1 MNKIKMEFKRLII
14 VGIDREY
21 CCSFQPG
28 LNLIW
33 GDLDSGKSSILNLID
48 FALGGKFGDLDN
60 DEITAYGRTVCLELM
75 LNKSTVT
82 LCRVL
87 GEKVNLIKVYD
98 CDYANINEHYPQLC
112 SASPG
117 GQEPD
122 GWISNL
128 LLDYLEIPKVRLK
141 QSKLRD
147 DSDSSRLSFRD
158 LMKLIH
164 LKQKSV
170 ASDNLMDLAN
180 GFKFNRNVEVQKFI
194 YGVHDDQVSKLN
206 EQIKEESLEFNS
218 LSNQAKSVDSF
229 LQATGSKVNY
239 DGEVSTLHEELES
252 VDEEIK
258 LLKSDSHFASA
269 TSSKFSSE
277 IRLLSKNI
285 DTLEKNRDSA
295 KTKLVDYKR
304 LKASYDKDLSC
315 IKDSI
320 MMRDNLNDHELLKKE
335 VSCPTCNGAIK
346 LGDEVLTAKELEHEQ
361 RSIKN
366 RISGCTKAIDKIK
379 DDVALMDQEIK
390 ESRSTFEEIRGD
402 FEKSNLEVLSPIIE
416 MISKAEAVRR
426 SLSSK
431 LVELKKNSKLV
442 QKLDEMYTR
451 IESKKIHV
459 IKLKTDLEKIESQLL
474 STDDIIKDL
483 SKYFK
488 GLMNDSKLT
497 RIYGSSID
505 KKFMPNFRERSYSK
519 NSSGGVRTLM
529 SVYLY
534 ISRLKFLLQNG
545 GYLPTTL
552 LLDTPGQNI
561 GKYAREGEESSV
573 SDPAIYEQ
581 IYKGIVELSILT
593 SKEDYQIIVVDNDL
607 ATSLNQDD
615 YFLVKRFD
623 KTEKHGEKGLISNA
637 DLPEKF

>member
-48 FALGGKFGDLDN
+48 FVLGGKFGDLDN
-60 DEITAYGRTVCLELM
+60 DEITAYGRTVCLELS
-75 LNKSTVT
+75 LNKKTVT

-87 GEKVNLIKVYD
+87 GEKVNLIKFYD
-98 CDYANINEHYPQLC
+98 CGYSDINEHYPQLC
-112 SASPG
+112 SASPE
-117 GQEPD
+117 GQESD

-164 LKQKSV
+164 LKQRSV

-206 EQIKEESLEFNS
+206 EQIKEEAVEFNS

-239 DGEVSTLHEELES
+239 DGVVSTLSEELEC

-258 LLKSDSHFASA
+258 SLKSDSNFAQA

-277 IRLLSKNI
+277 LKLLSKNI
-285 DTLEKNRDSA
+285 STLEKNRDSA

-304 LKASYDKDLSC
+304 LRASYEKDLSC

-335 VSCPTCNGAIK
+335 VNCPTCNSAIK
-346 LGDEVLTAKELEHEQ
+346 LSDEVLTTNELEHEQ
-361 RSIKN
+361 RSIRN

-390 ESRSTFEEIRGD
+390 ESRSTFEQIRGD
-402 FEKSNLEVLSPIIE
+402 FEESNLEALSPIIE
-416 MISKAEAVRR
+416 MISKAETVRR

-431 LVELKKNSKLV
+431 LVELKKNSKLM
-442 QKLDEMYTR
+442 QKLDEMYKR
-451 IESKKIHV
+451 IESKEIH
-459 IKLKTDLEKIESQLL
+459 IKQLKTDLEKIESQLL

-483 SKYFK
+483 SKYFNE
-488 GLMNDSKLT
+488 LMNDSKLT

-505 KKFMPNFRERSYSK
+505 KKFMPNFRTRSYSK

-581 IYKGIVELSILT
+581 IYKAIVDLSILT

-607 ATSLNQDD
+607 STSLTQND

-623 KTEKHGEKGLISNA
+623 KTEKYGEKGLISNA
-637 DLPEKF
+637 DLPDKT